1 MGDDATSLYIDLL
14 KRCVCNLIYQDPAVP
29 YIGEESADPL
39 SVPFSL
45 ERRLAGKD
53 WPRQAHTM
61 IGANRLDNVRTLI
74 EDALQHSIP
83 GDLIETGVWR
93 GGSTIFMRG
102 VLKAHRV
109 TDRSVWVADSFEG
122 HYPGVNEHGITNR
135 SYTSPGIEAL
145 ALGPSALPQEVQDKF
160 ALLTEDVSL
169 EAVRERFARYGLLD
183 DQVKFLPGWFSET
196 LPAAPI
202 ERLALL
208 RLDGDFYDATHDAL
222 RALYPKLSPG
232 GWVIVDDYGSF
243 SECRQAVHDYL
254 DAMDIEADISHVDD
268 EAVYWQK
275 QHDHGAPWVEDP
287 VIGAF
292 E

>member
-1 MGDDATSLYIDLL
+1 MSDDAVSLYIDLL

-29 YIGEESADPL
+29 YIGEESEDPL
-39 SVPFSL
+39 FAPFSL

-61 IGANRLDNVRTLI
+61 IGAARLDNVRMLI
-74 EDALQHSIP
+74 EDVLQTEVP

-102 VLKAHRV
+102 VLKAHGI

-122 HYPGVNEHGITNR
+122 HYPAVNEHGATDK
-135 SYTSPGIEAL
+135 SYTSPGVEAL
-145 ALGPSALPQEVQDKF
+145 ALGPSALPQEIQDKF

-169 EAVRERFARYGLLD
+169 DAVRDRFTRYGLLD
-183 DQVKFLPGWFSET
+183 SQVKFLPGWFSET
-196 LPAAPI
+196 LPTAPI

-208 RLDGDFYDATHDAL
+208 RLDGDFYDATRDAL
-222 RALYPKLSPG
+222 TSLYPKLSPG

-254 DAMDIEADISHVDD
+254 DDMHITADIAHVDD
-268 EAVYWQK
+268 EAIYWQK
-275 QHDHGAPWVEDP
+275 SH
-287 VIGAF
+287 
-292 E
+292 